1 MEKILKVG
9 EPISATYSHAAHT
22 LSILAEEMDS
32 KQWLMNCFI
41 QLFGGGIDFL
51 DYQDFGFMEC
61 PIIHTQ
67 HIGLDMVDRGWNSRI
82 DFIKDA
88 ILENYYVY
96 AELNIN
102 KISAYGRTVPFAHD
116 ALIYGFDENTG
127 EFLIADFLASKRYER
142 KWIPESE
149 LRNSLYEG
157 EGAFGKTG
165 IFYDDIFLLK
175 IKKDE
180 RAKFSPKK
188 VRESLIDYISGTP
201 IMLGYNNRF
210 KPLFIEE
217 KDEYFFGINCY
228 QLIYNMLNNCNKG
241 EELPNRWRQVIYL
254 FYEHKKIMCER
265 LEFMKRERCLK
276 NADYHIERYQKI
288 KNRMQIILNL
298 FLKYSITYKKDILEK
313 IFLELENINS
323 NERKIIEDLIS
334 DIIKG

>member
-22 LSILAEEMDS
+22 LSILAGEMDS

-165 IFYDDIFLLK
+165 IFYD
-175 IKKDE
+175 
-180 RAKFSPKK
+180 
-188 VRESLIDYISGTP
+188 V
-201 IMLGYNNRF
+201 
-210 KPLFIEE
+210 
-217 KDEYFFGINCY
+217 
-228 QLIYNMLNNCNKG
+228 
-241 EELPNRWRQVIYL
+241 
-254 FYEHKKIMCER
+254 
-265 LEFMKRERCLK
+265 
-276 NADYHIERYQKI
+276 
-288 KNRMQIILNL
+288 
-298 FLKYSITYKKDILEK
+298 
-313 IFLELENINS
+313 
-323 NERKIIEDLIS
+323 
-334 DIIKG
+334 

>member
-1 MEKILKVG
+1 MEKILKIG
-9 EPISATYSHAAHT
+9 KPISATYSHAANT
-22 LSILAEEMDS
+22 LSILASDKDS
-32 KQWLMNCFI
+32 EGWLMNCFI
-41 QLFGGGIDFL
+41 QLYGDNIDYL

-61 PIIHTQ
+61 PIMSTQ
-67 HIGLDMVDRGWNSRI
+67 HIGIDMIDKGWNSRI

-88 ILENYYVY
+88 ILADYYVY
-96 AELNIN
+96 AELNVN
-102 KISAYGRTVPFAHD
+102 KITAYGGTIPFAHD
-116 ALIYGFDENTG
+116 ALIYGFDEVK
-127 EFLIADFLASKRYER
+127 EQFLMADFFANKKYGSE
-142 KWIPESE
+142 WIPEFE
-149 LRNSLYEG
+149 LRNSLYED
-157 EGAFGKTG
+157 EGTFGKTG

-201 IMLGYNNRF
+201 IMLAYNDRF
-210 KPLFIEE
+210 KPLFTEE

-265 LEFMKRERCLK
+265 LEFMKKEGCLE
-276 NADYHIERYQKI
+276 NADYHIERYQEI

-298 FLKYSITYKKDILEK
+298 FLKYSITYKKGILEK

-323 NERKIIEDLIS
+323 NERKIIDDLIS
-334 DIIKG
+334 DIII